1 MPKGFGP
8 GGYGIC
14 PYGVG
19 VGVLDDPRGFSPPQ
33 TAAGDQ
39 WSPLQK
45 KAVPSAL
52 KALLFLYA
60 LASSARLRLRRYS
73 RAAVRMASD
82 DTSVMSQF
90 SVKPAIR

>member
-1 MPKGFGP
+1 MPLEGSSRETAEGWQMSKIKG
-8 GGYGIC
+8 
-14 PYGVG
+14 
-19 VGVLDDPRGFSPPQ
+19 R
-33 TAAGDQ
+33 
-39 WSPLQK
+39 PLVAPTN
-45 KAVPSAL
+45 KAVPSAW